1 MTTAL
6 HPTQLTVIGGFL
18 GAGKTTLLNHLLASG
33 LHERTTLLI
42 NDFGSV
48 NIDADLIAWRS
59 GEVIQ
64 LTNGCMCCSVGGDF
78 SQALLRVLAQSE
90 PPERI
95 IIETSGVSDPWKIA
109 QVGLTGQRL
118 RLDAVIVLADAATV
132 RQHARDRYVADVVLS
147 QLRAADMLVLNKTD
161 LISPAQRVELRAW
174 LAATAPRASILDAV
188 NGALPLDVLLNSP
201 REESAGRGNGALLGQ
216 ARGWQ
221 LVRHD
226 DAFFRW
232 QFTGQGLWDAG
243 RLQAVLDTLPA
254 EVLRLKGF
262 LRLSHA
268 PDQWQML
275 QWAGRR
281 WQLTPAPGPREG
293 GDAQLVAIGAPRD
306 FDSQVLDQ
314 MFARARVGPG
324 EEA

>member
-1 MTTAL
+1 MS
-6 HPTQLTVIGGFL
+6 PTQLTVIGGFL

-33 LHERTTLLI
+33 LSERTTLLI

-48 NIDADLIAWRS
+48 NIDADAIAWRS

-78 SQALLRVLAQSE
+78 SQALLRVMAQSE

-118 RLDAVIVLADAATV
+118 RLDAVIVLADAAMV
-132 RQHARDRYVADVVLS
+132 RQQARDRYVGDIVLS

-161 LISPAQRVELRAW
+161 LLGAEQARELRAW
-174 LAATAPRASILDAV
+174 LANNAPHAPILDAV
-188 NGALPLDVLLNSP
+188 NGVVPQDVLLHTP
-201 REESAGRGNGALLGQ
+201 REQPEGRGKGAILGALG
-216 ARGWQ
+216 GWQ
-221 LVRHD
+221 VTRHD
-226 DAFFRW
+226 NAFFRW
-232 QFTGQGLWDAG
+232 HFTGTDLWDAG
-243 RLQAVLDTLPA
+243 RLQELLDALPV

-262 LRLSHA
+262 LRLSSA

-281 WQLTPAPGPREG
+281 WQLTPAPGPRTG
-293 GDAQLVAIGAPRD
+293 DDAQLVAIGVPRD
-306 FDSQVLDQ
+306 FDSRLLDQ
-314 MFARARVGPG
+314 AFARARVGSG
-324 EEA
+324 EGA

>member
-1 MTTAL
+1 MTSAL
-6 HPTQLTVIGGFL
+6 RPTQLTVIGGFL
-18 GAGKTTLLNHLLASG
+18 GAGKTTLLNHILASG
-33 LHERTTLLI
+33 LSEGTTLLI

-59 GEVIQ
+59 GEIIQ

-78 SQALLRVLAQSE
+78 SQALLRVMAQ

-118 RLDAVIVLADAATV
+118 RLDAVIVLVDAASV
-132 RQHARDRYVADVVLS
+132 RQHARDRYVGDVVLS

-161 LISPAQRVELRAW
+161 LISPAQRAELHAW
-174 LAATAPRASILDAV
+174 LAETTPRAPILDAV
-188 NGALPLDVLLNSP
+188 NGMLPLDVLLNTP
-201 REESAGRGNGALLGQ
+201 RAEGGRSALFSQPGA
-216 ARGWQ
+216 WQ
-221 LVRHD
+221 VSRHD
-226 DAFFRW
+226 AAFFRW
-232 QFTGQGLWDAG
+232 HFMGQGVWDAQ
-243 RLQAVLDTLPA
+243 RLQEVLDTLPA

-262 LRLSHA
+262 LRLSSA

-281 WQLTPAPGPREG
+281 WQLTPASEPRED
-293 GDAQLVAIGAPRD
+293 GDAQLVAIGTPRD
-306 FDSQVLDQ
+306 FDARVLDQ
-314 MFARARVGPG
+314 MFMQAMAVGQQ
-324 EEA
+324 A